1 MADFLS
7 RYLFHGF
14 PVLHMAPPRMEAGG
28 QDYVEGPGGRLR
40 RGGAAGET
48 SWARQ
53 GSGGPR

>member
-1 MADFLS
+1 
-7 RYLFHGF
+7 
-14 PVLHMAPPRMEAGG
+14 MAPTRMEAGE
-28 QDYVEGPGGRLR
+28 QDYVEGPGGRPR